1 VSALASV
8 LGVRLLLWL
17 GSTVP
22 APPDPG
28 VLAGLTRVRVTND
41 ASGRDGFELTFTVG
55 VDKSFDVDLLASG
68 VVDPKT
74 RVWIAAVLGVV
85 PEVLID
91 GVITHHQLT
100 LSTEPGT
107 GTLTVQGT
115 DCGVLLDLEERNKQ
129 YPNQPDSVIVL
140 QLLAA
145 YPQLGFVPAITPT
158 TDVPIEIQRVP
169 RQAGTDLAFIRAAA
183 RRNGF
188 VTYVEPLTLGVNTFY
203 WGPPTRAGVPQPAL
217 TTNMGGDTNVA
228 RLDFGND
235 ALAPVGA
242 PVTVVEPTTKLR
254 IPLPP
259 APSLRLP
266 PLSAAPAD
274 PLRTAPVRNAANLN
288 PAQALLASA
297 AAATNAAEPH
307 TASGEVDTARY
318 GAVLRAR
325 RPVGLRGAGRT
336 QDGLWYVNRVS
347 HEIAKDRYTQRFSL
361 SRDGSGAL
369 LPVVRP

>member
-1 VSALASV
+1 MSTLASV

-22 APPDPG
+22 TPPDPG

-41 ASGRDGFELTFTVG
+41 ANGRDGFELTFSVG
-55 VDKSFDVDLLASG
+55 VDKSFDIDLLASG
-68 VVDPKT
+68 VVDAKT
-74 RVWIAAVLGVV
+74 RVWIAAILGVV

-91 GVITHHQLT
+91 GVITHHQLQ
-100 LSTEPGT
+100 LGNEPGT

-115 DCGVLLDLEERNKQ
+115 DLTVLLDLEERNKQ
-129 YPNQPDSVIVL
+129 YPNQPDSVIVT
-140 QLLAA
+140 QLLAS
-145 YPQLGFVPAITPT
+145 YPDLGFVPALTPT

-169 RQAGTDLAFIRAAA
+169 RQTGTDLDFIRKSA

-188 VTYVEPLTLGVNTFY
+188 IYYVEPITFGVNTFY

-217 TTNMGGDTNVA
+217 TVNMGGDTNVG

-235 ALAPVGA
+235 ALAAVGA
-242 PVTVVEPTTKLR
+242 PVTIVEPTTKMR
-254 IPLPP
+254 IPLPA

-266 PLSAAPAD
+266 PLSGSPAAA
-274 PLRTAPVRNAANLN
+274 LRTTLIRNAANLN

-297 AAATNAAEPH
+297 AAATNAPDPVRAR
-307 TASGEVDTARY
+307 GELDTARY

-325 RPVGLRGAGRT
+325 RPVGVRGAGRSN
-336 QDGLWYVNRVS
+336 DGNWYVGKVE
-347 HEIAKDRYTQRFSL
+347 HEIAKDRYVQKFTL
-361 SRDGSGAL
+361 TRDGSGAL

>member
-1 VSALASV
+1 VSTLASV

-17 GSTVP
+17 GATVP
-22 APPDPG
+22 TPPDPG

-41 ASGRDGFELTFTVG
+41 AGGRDGFELTFTVG

-74 RVWIAAVLGVV
+74 RVWIAAILGVV

-91 GVITHHQLT
+91 GVITHHQLAM
-100 LSTEPGT
+100 SNEPGT

-115 DCGVLLDLEERNKQ
+115 DLTVLLDLEERNKQ
-129 YPNQPDSVIVL
+129 FANQPDSVIVL
-140 QLLAA
+140 QMLAG

-158 TDVPIEIQRVP
+158 TDVPIELQRIP
-169 RQAGTDLAFIRAAA
+169 RQTGTDLTFIRKAAT
-183 RRNGF
+183 RNGF
-188 VTYVEPLTLGVNTFY
+188 VYYVEPVTFGVNTFY
-203 WGPPTRAGVPQPAL
+203 WGPPSQAGVPQPAL
-217 TTNMGGDTNVA
+217 SMNMGADTNVNKVN
-228 RLDFGND
+228 FGND
-235 ALAPVGA
+235 ALAAVGA
-242 PVTVVEPTTKLR
+242 KVTIVEPITRTR

-266 PLSAAPAD
+266 PLSASPAQ
-274 PLRTAPVRNAANLN
+274 PNRTTLLRDTANMN

-297 AAATNAAEPH
+297 AAATHAPAAV
-307 TASGEVDTARY
+307 TANGDLDTARY

-325 RPVGLRGAGRT
+325 RPVGLRGAGRSY
-336 QDGLWYVNRVS
+336 DGDWYVTKVT
-347 HEIAKDRYTQRFSL
+347 HEIVRDRYTQQFSL
-361 SRDGSGAL
+361 HREGTGAL